1 MSELVYM
8 FWTKPRLLA
17 RIFQLEEENAGL
29 RESLQ
34 ATIDSLRTENEK
46 MREFLDTE
54 TAVAQVLEGTEE

>member
-29 RESLQ
+29 RESMQ
-34 ATIDSLRTENEK
+34 ATVDSLRTENEK
-46 MREFLDTE
+46 MREFLDAE
-54 TAVAQVLEGTEE
+54 KSVAIELEGTEE